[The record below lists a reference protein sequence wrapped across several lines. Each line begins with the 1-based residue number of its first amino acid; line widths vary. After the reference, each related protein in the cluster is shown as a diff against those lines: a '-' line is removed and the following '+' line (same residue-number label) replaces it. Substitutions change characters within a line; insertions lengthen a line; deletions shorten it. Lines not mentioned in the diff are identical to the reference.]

1 MVQVAA
7 HSRAWLDEGLQ
18 GQLTSRLKRAVV
30 WSVALHLGVF
40 ILVIWVRL
48 PQHGERPLAS
58 IEISLASLPTPP
70 VKAVEPVKTPVKQ
83 VQPPVPV
90 PPVKAVEPVKQV
102 QPPAPTPPVKAVEPM
117 KPVEM
122 PTPPVKVAP
131 MVPPVVQREMAV
143 PSRAAENPMRDLL
156 KDIELP
162 PDAPKFG
169 DYSPADKPKKVQEP
183 AVANVLKLKLPDVPV
198 VSEAKAI
205 PKKSADTKPRTS
217 FTEELNRELD
227 EELSKIKKVELPKEA
242 KAVPAEPQPP
252 VKPAPQVEAKAPSVK
267 AVDTTLKVPGMAPGS
282 NVYLAQVRRK
292 ISSMWS
298 APPVDVTAAVYS
310 VVVKFRLH
318 RDGSVTGVAVEQS
331 SGNEYFDLA
340 GKRAVVTANPLP
352 MFPADLT
359 ESYFDAH
366 FTFTVGEQNG

>member
-18 GQLTSRLKRAVV
+18 GQLTRRLQRAVV

-40 ILVIWVRL
+40 ILVTWVRL

-70 VKAVEPVKTPVKQ
+70 AKAVEPVKAPVKQ
-83 VQPPVPV
+83 VETPV
-90 PPVKAVEPVKQV
+90 
-102 QPPAPTPPVKAVEPM
+102 PTPPVKAA
-117 KPVEM
+117 PV
-122 PTPPVKVAP
+122 A
-131 MVPPVVQREMAV
+131 PPVVQRPAAV
-143 PSRAAENPMRDLL
+143 SSKAVQDPMRDLL
-156 KDIELP
+156 KGIELP

-169 DYSPADKPKKVQEP
+169 DFSPADKPKKVQEP
-183 AVANVLKLKLPDVPV
+183 AVSSASKLKLPDVPV
-198 VSEAKAI
+198 VSEAKI
-205 PKKSADTKPRTS
+205 VQKKPLDTKPRPS
-217 FTEELNRELD
+217 LTEELNRELD
-227 EELSKIKKVELPKEA
+227 EELNKIKKIELPKES
-242 KAVPAEPQPP
+242 KAAHAESQ
-252 VKPAPQVEAKAPSVK
+252 PAPTPQLETKAPSVK

-298 APPVDVTAAVYS
+298 APPVDVTAHVYS

-318 RDGSVTGVAVEQS
+318 RDGSVSGVAVEQS

-352 MFPADLT
+352 GFPAELT

>member
-18 GQLTSRLKRAVV
+18 GQLTRRLKRAVV
-30 WSVALHLGVF
+30 WSIALHLGVF
-40 ILVIWVRL
+40 ILVTWVRL

-70 VKAVEPVKTPVKQ
+70 VKAAE
-83 VQPPVPV
+83 
-90 PPVKAVEPVKQV
+90 PVKAVEPVKAPVKQV
-102 QPPAPTPPVKAVEPM
+102 ETPVPTPPVKAA
-117 KPVEM
+117 PVM
-122 PTPPVKVAP
+122 
-131 MVPPVVQREMAV
+131 PPVVQREVAAPTKAV
-143 PSRAAENPMRDLL
+143 QNPMRDLL
-156 KDIELP
+156 KGIELP

-183 AVANVLKLKLPDVPV
+183 AVANVPKLKLPDVPV
-198 VSEAKAI
+198 VSEAKVVTKRPAE
-205 PKKSADTKPRTS
+205 TKPRPSLTD
-217 FTEELNRELD
+217 ELNRELD
-227 EELSKIKKVELPKEA
+227 EELNKIKKPELPQESRVA
-242 KAVPAEPQPP
+242 HAESQPT
-252 VKPAPQVEAKAPSVK
+252 PAPQLEAKAPSVK

-282 NVYLAQVRRK
+282 NAYLAQVRRK
-292 ISSMWS
+292 ISSMWA
-298 APPVDVTAAVYS
+298 APPVDVTAQAYR

-318 RDGSVTGVAVEQS
+318 RDGSVSGVAVEQS

>member
-40 ILVIWVRL
+40 ILVTWVRL

-83 VQPPVPV
+83 V
-90 PPVKAVEPVKQV
+90 ET
-102 QPPAPTPPVKAVEPM
+102 PAPTPPVKAA
-117 KPVEM
+117 PV
-122 PTPPVKVAP
+122 A
-131 MVPPVVQREMAV
+131 PPVVQREI
-143 PSRAAENPMRDLL
+143 AAPPKAAQNPMRDLL

-183 AVANVLKLKLPDVPV
+183 AVANVPKLKLPDVPV
-198 VSEAKAI
+198 VSEAKVVT
-205 PKKSADTKPRTS
+205 KKPADTKPRPSLTD
-217 FTEELNRELD
+217 ELNRELD
-227 EELSKIKKVELPKEA
+227 EELNKIKKLELPKEP
-242 KAVPAEPQPP
+242 KAAHAESQPTS
-252 VKPAPQVEAKAPSVK
+252 APQLEAKAPSVK
-267 AVDTTLKVPGMAPGS
+267 AVDTTLKVPGMSPGS

-298 APPVDVTAAVYS
+298 APPVDVTAQMYS

-318 RDGSVTGVAVEQS
+318 RDGSVSGVAVEQS

>member
-18 GQLTSRLKRAVV
+18 GQLTRRLQRAVV
-30 WSVALHLGVF
+30 WSVALHLAVF
-40 ILVIWVRL
+40 ILVTWVRL

-70 VKAVEPVKTPVKQ
+70 VKAVEPVKVPVKQ
-83 VQPPVPV
+83 AEPPV
-90 PPVKAVEPVKQV
+90 
-102 QPPAPTPPVKAVEPM
+102 PTPPVKTAA
-117 KPVEM
+117 
-122 PTPPVKVAP
+122 VAP
-131 MVPPVVQREMAV
+131 PAVQRPAAV
-143 PSRAAENPMRDLL
+143 PSKAVQDPMRDLL
-156 KDIELP
+156 KGIELP

-169 DYSPADKPKKVQEP
+169 DFSPTDKPKKAQEQS
-183 AVANVLKLKLPDVPV
+183 AANMPKLKLPDVPV
-198 VSEAKAI
+198 VSESKVVQ
-205 PKKSADTKPRTS
+205 KKPVDTKPRPSLTD
-217 FTEELNRELD
+217 ELNRELD
-227 EELSKIKKVELPKEA
+227 EELNKIKKIELPKES
-242 KAVPAEPQPP
+242 KAARAESQ
-252 VKPAPQVEAKAPSVK
+252 PAPTPQLETKAPSVK

-298 APPVDVTAAVYS
+298 APPVDVTAQVYS

-318 RDGSVTGVAVEQS
+318 RDGSVSGVAVEQS

-352 MFPADLT
+352 MFPAELT

>member
-18 GQLTSRLKRAVV
+18 SQLTRRLQRAVV
-30 WSVALHLGVF
+30 WSLVLHLAVF
-40 ILVIWVRL
+40 ILVTWVRL

-58 IEISLASLPTPP
+58 IEISLASMPTPP

-83 VQPPVPV
+83 VDT
-90 PPVKAVEPVKQV
+90 
-102 QPPAPTPPVKAVEPM
+102 PA
-117 KPVEM
+117 

-131 MVPPVVQREMAV
+131 VATPVVQRAAAV
-143 PSRAAENPMRDLL
+143 PSKAVQDPMRDLL
-156 KDIELP
+156 KGIELP

-169 DYSPADKPKKVQEP
+169 DFSPADKPKKVQEP
-183 AVANVLKLKLPDVPV
+183 AAVNVSKLKLPDVPV
-198 VSEAKAI
+198 VSEAKVVTKR
-205 PKKSADTKPRTS
+205 PVETKPRQS
-217 FTEELNRELD
+217 LTEELNRELD
-227 EELSKIKKVELPKEA
+227 EELNKIKKPDLPKES
-242 KAVPAEPQPP
+242 KAAHVESQ
-252 VKPAPQVEAKAPSVK
+252 PAPTPQLEAKAPSVK
-267 AVDTTLKVPGMAPGS
+267 AVDATLKVPGMAPGS
-282 NVYLAQVRRK
+282 NAYLAQVRRK

-298 APPVDVTAAVYS
+298 APPVDVTAHVYS

-318 RDGSVTGVAVEQS
+318 RDGSVSGVAVEQS

-340 GKRAVVTANPLP
+340 GKRAVDSAKPLP
-352 MFPADLT
+352 GFPTDLT

>member
-18 GQLTSRLKRAVV
+18 SQLTRRLQRAVV
-30 WSVALHLGVF
+30 WSLVLHLAVF
-40 ILVIWVRL
+40 ILVTWVRL

-58 IEISLASLPTPP
+58 IEISLASMPTPP

-83 VQPPVPV
+83 VDT
-90 PPVKAVEPVKQV
+90 
-102 QPPAPTPPVKAVEPM
+102 PA
-117 KPVEM
+117 

-131 MVPPVVQREMAV
+131 VATPVVQRAAAV
-143 PSRAAENPMRDLL
+143 PSKAVQDPMRDLL
-156 KDIELP
+156 KGIELP

-169 DYSPADKPKKVQEP
+169 DFSPADKPKKVQEP
-183 AVANVLKLKLPDVPV
+183 AAVNVSKLKLPDVPV
-198 VSEAKAI
+198 VSEAKVVTKR
-205 PKKSADTKPRTS
+205 PVETKPRQS
-217 FTEELNRELD
+217 LTEELNRELD
-227 EELSKIKKVELPKEA
+227 EELNKIKKPDLPKES
-242 KAVPAEPQPP
+242 KAAHVESQ
-252 VKPAPQVEAKAPSVK
+252 PAPTPQLEAKAPSVK

-282 NVYLAQVRRK
+282 NAYLAQVRRK

-298 APPVDVTAAVYS
+298 APPVDVTAHVYS

-318 RDGSVTGVAVEQS
+318 RDGSVSGVAVEQS

-340 GKRAVVTANPLP
+340 GKRAVDSAKPLP
-352 MFPADLT
+352 GFPTDLT

>member
-40 ILVIWVRL
+40 ILVTWVRL

-70 VKAVEPVKTPVKQ
+70 VKAAE
-83 VQPPVPV
+83 
-90 PPVKAVEPVKQV
+90 PVKAVEPVKIPVKQV
-102 QPPAPTPPVKAVEPM
+102 EAPVPTPPVKA
-117 KPVEM
+117 
-122 PTPPVKVAP
+122 AP
-131 MVPPVVQREMAV
+131 LAPPVVQREAAA
-143 PSRAAENPMRDLL
+143 PSKPAQNPMRDLL

-169 DYSPADKPKKVQEP
+169 DYSPAEKLKKVQEP
-183 AVANVLKLKLPDVPV
+183 AVANVPKLKLPDVPV
-198 VSEAKAI
+198 VSEAKVAT
-205 PKKSADTKPRTS
+205 KKPADTKSRPSLTD
-217 FTEELNRELD
+217 ELNRELD
-227 EELSKIKKVELPKEA
+227 EELNKIKKLELPKES
-242 KAVPAEPQPP
+242 KAAPAESQPTPTPQL
-252 VKPAPQVEAKAPSVK
+252 EAKAPSVK
-267 AVDTTLKVPGMAPGS
+267 AVDTALKVPGMAPGS

-292 ISSMWS
+292 ISSMWA
-298 APPVDVTAAVYS
+298 APPVDVTAQTYR

-318 RDGSVTGVAVEQS
+318 RDGSVSGVVIEQS

-340 GKRAVVTANPLP
+340 GKRAVVTAHPLP

>member
-40 ILVIWVRL
+40 ILVTWVRL

-70 VKAVEPVKTPVKQ
+70 VKAAEPVKTVEPVKTPVKM
-83 VQPPVPV
+83 
-90 PPVKAVEPVKQV
+90 PVKQV
-102 QPPAPTPPVKAVEPM
+102 ETPAPIPPA
-117 KPVEM
+117 
-122 PTPPVKVAP
+122 KVAP
-131 MVPPVVQREMAV
+131 LAPPVVQR
-143 PSRAAENPMRDLL
+143 AAPVAPKAAQDPMRDLL
-156 KDIELP
+156 KGLELP

-169 DYSPADKPKKVQEP
+169 DFSPADKPKRVQDP
-183 AVANVLKLKLPDVPV
+183 AVANAPKLKLPDVPM
-198 VSEAKAI
+198 VSEAKAV
-205 PKKSADTKPRTS
+205 PKKAAETKPRPSLTD
-217 FTEELNRELD
+217 ELNRELD
-227 EELSKIKKVELPKEA
+227 EELNKIKKVELPKES
-242 KAVPAEPQPP
+242 KAAPAESQPT
-252 VKPAPQVEAKAPSVK
+252 PAPQLETKAPSVK

-282 NVYLAQVRRK
+282 NVYLALVRRK
-292 ISSMWS
+292 ISGMWS
-298 APPVDVTAAVYS
+298 APPVDVTAQVYR

-318 RDGSVTGVAVEQS
+318 RDGSVSGVVVEQS

-352 MFPADLT
+352 VFPADLT

>member
-18 GQLTSRLKRAVV
+18 SQLTRRLKRAVV

-40 ILVIWVRL
+40 ILVTWVRL

-70 VKAVEPVKTPVKQ
+70 VKTAEPVKAVEPVKTPVKQ
-83 VQPPVPV
+83 VETPV
-90 PPVKAVEPVKQV
+90 
-102 QPPAPTPPVKAVEPM
+102 PTPPVKAA
-117 KPVEM
+117 PV
-122 PTPPVKVAP
+122 A
-131 MVPPVVQREMAV
+131 PPVVQREVAA
-143 PSRAAENPMRDLL
+143 PSKAAQNPMRDLL
-156 KDIELP
+156 KGIELP

-183 AVANVLKLKLPDVPV
+183 AVANVPKLKLPDVPV
-198 VSEAKAI
+198 VSEAKVVT
-205 PKKSADTKPRTS
+205 KKPAETKPRPSLTD
-217 FTEELNRELD
+217 ELNRELD
-227 EELSKIKKVELPKEA
+227 EELSKIKRPELPQESKMAHVES
-242 KAVPAEPQPP
+242 QPT
-252 VKPAPQVEAKAPSVK
+252 PAPQLEAKAPSVK

-292 ISSMWS
+292 ISSMWA
-298 APPVDVTAAVYS
+298 APPVDVTAQAYR

-318 RDGSVTGVAVEQS
+318 RDGSVSGVAVEQS

-352 MFPADLT
+352 IFPADLT

>member
-18 GQLTSRLKRAVV
+18 GQLTRRLKRAVG
-30 WSVALHLGVF
+30 WSIALHLCVF
-40 ILVIWVRL
+40 ILVTWVRL

-70 VKAVEPVKTPVKQ
+70 VKTAEPVKAVEPVKTPVKQ
-83 VQPPVPV
+83 VETPV
-90 PPVKAVEPVKQV
+90 
-102 QPPAPTPPVKAVEPM
+102 PTPPMKAA
-117 KPVEM
+117 PVA
-122 PTPPVKVAP
+122 PPVLQRDVAA
-131 MVPPVVQREMAV
+131 PPK
-143 PSRAAENPMRDLL
+143 AAQNPMRDLL

-169 DYSPADKPKKVQEP
+169 DYSPAERSKKVQEP
-183 AVANVLKLKLPDVPV
+183 AVANVSKLKLPDVPV
-198 VSEAKAI
+198 VSEAKVVT
-205 PKKSADTKPRTS
+205 KKPAETKPRPSLTD
-217 FTEELNRELD
+217 ELNRELD
-227 EELSKIKKVELPKEA
+227 EELNKIKKLELPKES
-242 KAVPAEPQPP
+242 KAAQAEPQPT
-252 VKPAPQVEAKAPSVK
+252 PAPQLEVKAPSVK

-292 ISSMWS
+292 ISSMWA
-298 APPVDVTAAVYS
+298 APPVDVTAQTYR

-318 RDGSVTGVAVEQS
+318 RDGSVSGVAVEQS

-352 MFPADLT
+352 IFPADLT
-359 ESYFDAH
+359 DSYFDAH

>member
-18 GQLTSRLKRAVV
+18 GQLTRRLQRAVV

-40 ILVIWVRL
+40 ILVTWVRL

-70 VKAVEPVKTPVKQ
+70 VKTAEPVKAAEPVKIPVKQ
-83 VQPPVPV
+83 METPVPA
-90 PPVKAVEPVKQV
+90 PPVKAAPVA
-102 QPPAPTPPVKAVEPM
+102 PPAM
-117 KPVEM
+117 
-122 PTPPVKVAP
+122 
-131 MVPPVVQREMAV
+131 QRAAAV
-143 PSRAAENPMRDLL
+143 PSKPAADPMRDLL
-156 KDIELP
+156 KGIELP

-169 DYSPADKPKKVQEP
+169 DFSPVDKPKKVHES
-183 AVANVLKLKLPDVPV
+183 AVANAPKLKLPDVPV
-198 VSEAKAI
+198 VSEAKVAM
-205 PKKSADTKPRTS
+205 KKPAETKPRPS
-217 FTEELNRELD
+217 LTEELNRELD
-227 EELSKIKKVELPKEA
+227 EELNKIKKLELPKESKVA
-242 KAVPAEPQPP
+242 HVESQPAVTPQP
-252 VKPAPQVEAKAPSVK
+252 EAKAPSIK

-298 APPVDVTAAVYS
+298 APPVDVTAQIYS

-352 MFPADLT
+352 VFPADLT

>member
-18 GQLTSRLKRAVV
+18 GQLTRRLKRAVV

-40 ILVIWVRL
+40 ILVTWVRL

-70 VKAVEPVKTPVKQ
+70 VKAAE
-83 VQPPVPV
+83 
-90 PPVKAVEPVKQV
+90 PVKAVEPVKTV
-102 QPPAPTPPVKAVEPM
+102 EPVKAPVKHVETPVPTPPVKAA
-117 KPVEM
+117 PV
-122 PTPPVKVAP
+122 A
-131 MVPPVVQREMAV
+131 PPVVQREVAA
-143 PSRAAENPMRDLL
+143 PSKAAQNPMRDLL
-156 KDIELP
+156 KGIELP

-198 VSEAKAI
+198 VSEAKVVT
-205 PKKSADTKPRTS
+205 KKPAETKPRPSLTDD
-217 FTEELNRELD
+217 LNRELD
-227 EELSKIKKVELPKEA
+227 EELNKIKKLELPKES
-242 KAVPAEPQPP
+242 KAAHAESQPT
-252 VKPAPQVEAKAPSVK
+252 PAPQLETKAPSVK

-298 APPVDVTAAVYS
+298 APPVDVTAQVYS

-318 RDGSVTGVAVEQS
+318 RDGSVSGVAVEQS

-366 FTFTVGEQNG
+366 FTFSVGEQNG

>member
-7 HSRAWLDEGLQ
+7 RSRAWLDEGLQ
-18 GQLTSRLKRAVV
+18 VQLTRRLKRAVV
-30 WSVALHLGVF
+30 WSVALHLVVF
-40 ILVIWVRL
+40 VVVTWVRL

-70 VKAVEPVKTPVKQ
+70 VKTAEPVKAVEPVKTPVKQ
-83 VQPPVPV
+83 VETPV
-90 PPVKAVEPVKQV
+90 
-102 QPPAPTPPVKAVEPM
+102 PTPPVKAA
-117 KPVEM
+117 PV
-122 PTPPVKVAP
+122 A
-131 MVPPVVQREMAV
+131 PPVVQREVAA
-143 PSRAAENPMRDLL
+143 PSKAAQNPMRDLL
-156 KDIELP
+156 KGIELP

-183 AVANVLKLKLPDVPV
+183 AVANVPKLKLPDVPV
-198 VSEAKAI
+198 VSEAKVVT
-205 PKKSADTKPRTS
+205 KKPAETKSRPSLTD
-217 FTEELNRELD
+217 ELNRELD
-227 EELSKIKKVELPKEA
+227 EELNKIKKPELPQESRVA
-242 KAVPAEPQPP
+242 HAESQPT
-252 VKPAPQVEAKAPSVK
+252 PAPQLEAKAPSVK

-292 ISSMWS
+292 ISSMWA
-298 APPVDVTAAVYS
+298 APPVDVTAQAYR

-318 RDGSVTGVAVEQS
+318 RDGSVSGVAVEQS

-352 MFPADLT
+352 IFPADLT

>member
-18 GQLTSRLKRAVV
+18 EQLTRRLQRAVV
-30 WSVALHLGVF
+30 WSLAIHLGVF
-40 ILVIWVRL
+40 ILVTWVRL

-70 VKAVEPVKTPVKQ
+70 VKAVEPVRTPVKQ
-83 VQPPVPV
+83 AEAPV
-90 PPVKAVEPVKQV
+90 
-102 QPPAPTPPVKAVEPM
+102 PTPPVK
-117 KPVEM
+117 
-122 PTPPVKVAP
+122 TAP
-131 MVPPVVQREMAV
+131 APPPVVQRAAAA
-143 PSRAAENPMRDLL
+143 PSKAAADPMRDLL
-156 KDIELP
+156 KGIELP
-162 PDAPKFG
+162 PDAPKFS
-169 DYSPADKPKKVQEP
+169 DFSPTDKPKKAHEP
-183 AVANVLKLKLPDVPV
+183 AVANAPKLKLPDVPV
-198 VSEAKAI
+198 VSESKVAT
-205 PKKSADTKPRTS
+205 KKPVEAKPRPSLTD
-217 FTEELNRELD
+217 ELNRELD
-227 EELSKIKKVELPKEA
+227 EELNKIKKLELPKES
-242 KAVPAEPQPP
+242 KAAHAESQPTVTPQL
-252 VKPAPQVEAKAPSVK
+252 EAKAPSIK

-298 APPVDVTAAVYS
+298 APPVDVTAQLYS

-352 MFPADLT
+352 VFPADLT

>member
-40 ILVIWVRL
+40 ILVTWVRL

-70 VKAVEPVKTPVKQ
+70 VKAAEPVKAVEPVKTPVKQ
-83 VQPPVPV
+83 VETPV
-90 PPVKAVEPVKQV
+90 PP
-102 QPPAPTPPVKAVEPM
+102 
-117 KPVEM
+117 
-122 PTPPVKVAP
+122 PPVKVAP
-131 MVPPVVQREMAV
+131 VAPPVVHREAAA
-143 PSRAAENPMRDLL
+143 PSKPAQNPMRDLL

-169 DYSPADKPKKVQEP
+169 DYSPAEKLKKVQEP
-183 AVANVLKLKLPDVPV
+183 AVANVPKLKLPDVPV
-198 VSEAKAI
+198 VSEAKVAT
-205 PKKSADTKPRTS
+205 KKPADTKSRPSLTD
-217 FTEELNRELD
+217 ELNRELD
-227 EELSKIKKVELPKEA
+227 EELNKIKKLELPKES
-242 KAVPAEPQPP
+242 KAAPAESQPTPTPQL
-252 VKPAPQVEAKAPSVK
+252 EAKAPSVK
-267 AVDTTLKVPGMAPGS
+267 AVDTALKVPGMAPGS

-292 ISSMWS
+292 ISSMWA
-298 APPVDVTAAVYS
+298 APPVDVTAQTYR

-318 RDGSVTGVAVEQS
+318 RDGSVSGVVIEQS

-340 GKRAVVTANPLP
+340 GKRAVVTAHPLP

>member
-18 GQLTSRLKRAVV
+18 SQLTRRLKQAVV

-40 ILVIWVRL
+40 ILVTWVRL

-70 VKAVEPVKTPVKQ
+70 VKTAEPVKAVEPVKTPVKQ
-83 VQPPVPV
+83 VETPV
-90 PPVKAVEPVKQV
+90 
-102 QPPAPTPPVKAVEPM
+102 PTPPVKAA
-117 KPVEM
+117 PV
-122 PTPPVKVAP
+122 A
-131 MVPPVVQREMAV
+131 PPVVQREVAA
-143 PSRAAENPMRDLL
+143 PSKAAQNPMRDLL
-156 KDIELP
+156 KGIELP

-183 AVANVLKLKLPDVPV
+183 AVANAPKLKLPDVPV
-198 VSEAKAI
+198 VSEAKVVT
-205 PKKSADTKPRTS
+205 KKPAETKPRPSLTD
-217 FTEELNRELD
+217 ELNRELD
-227 EELSKIKKVELPKEA
+227 EELNKIKRPELPQESKVA
-242 KAVPAEPQPP
+242 HAESQPT
-252 VKPAPQVEAKAPSVK
+252 PAPQLEAKAPSVK

-292 ISSMWS
+292 ISSMWA
-298 APPVDVTAAVYS
+298 APPVDVTAQAYR

-318 RDGSVTGVAVEQS
+318 RDGSVSGVAVEQS